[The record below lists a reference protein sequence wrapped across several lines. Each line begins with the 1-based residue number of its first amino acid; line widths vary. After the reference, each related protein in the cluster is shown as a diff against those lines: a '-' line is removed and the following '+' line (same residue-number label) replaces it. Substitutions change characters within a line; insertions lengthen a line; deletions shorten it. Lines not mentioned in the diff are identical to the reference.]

1 MNSGRAL
8 QLTPLWP
15 LATVLGTTPTTV
27 RKPLKEMSPPVQ
39 RRILGIRWFLTAVL
53 LPVVL
58 VAVVYG
64 YGEYHRRRDYRP
76 YFIQRH
82 GCLTTIYEAVVE
94 EGAGHQTVRIR
105 LENDGGLVVDGY
117 VKAPSGHSGPTAGN
131 TRYPAFLLL
140 GGVRTGKNTLD
151 YIHNTKNIVMLALDY
166 PYPGKKS
173 GLSPGEFIRAIR
185 PIRRAVIDT
194 PPAAML
200 GVDYLLGREDVDP
213 ERIILVGGSVGAVFV
228 PAVAATDTRI
238 AAAVMLFGAADIE
251 TLLSANINA
260 TRWIAGPAS
269 WLGAVLTSPVEP
281 AKYVADITPR
291 PVFMLNGTGDPR
303 MPEYCS
309 RLLHETA
316 KEPKSIRWIDAGHV
330 DIRSKEF
337 HSLVS
342 RELAAWLIGQDL
354 ISRENFVEI
363 D

>member
-1 MNSGRAL
+1 
-8 QLTPLWP
+8 
-15 LATVLGTTPTTV
+15 
-27 RKPLKEMSPPVQ
+27 
-39 RRILGIRWFLTAVL
+39 
-53 LPVVL
+53 
-58 VAVVYG
+58 
-64 YGEYHRRRDYRP
+64 
-76 YFIQRH
+76 
-82 GCLTTIYEAVVE
+82 
-94 EGAGHQTVRIR
+94 
-105 LENDGGLVVDGY
+105 
-117 VKAPSGHSGPTAGN
+117 
-131 TRYPAFLLL
+131 
-140 GGVRTGKNTLD
+140 
-151 YIHNTKNIVMLALDY
+151 
-166 PYPGKKS
+166 KS

-238 AAAVMLFGAADIE
+238 AAAVMLFGAADIQ

-330 DIRSKEF
+330 NIRSKEF

-354 ISRENFVEI
+354 ISRENFVET